1 MTKAIN
7 TSTIKKK
14 IKGFGPVYWINL
26 DSDVERKEKAEELF
40 KYYDISNVR
49 ISGFDGRKNDL
60 SVYLEGG
67 IPHSMNAGEVG
78 CTLSHLKAL
87 RYFLEETDEDIA
99 IICEDDIVF
108 DTVEFWPFNWKLFME
123 SLPYDW
129 DCLQLSVTATGN
141 LVGNLHPRILTNFCT
156 VCNVFTRRYAQK
168 LSDLHFRGDKYKID
182 NGVKP
187 RAVADE
193 ILFNAGKTYS
203 MPLFVYRHDFHSNIH
218 QDHVEAFHKKNVEAI
233 SKFWKE
239 NGYQIPISNL
249 LDYDYYTHYMNPPA
263 QWKDGPKTESN
274 L

>member
-14 IKGFGPVYWINL
+14 IKGFGPIYWINL
-26 DSDVERKEKAEELF
+26 DTDVERKEKAEELF
-40 KYYDISNVR
+40 KYYDIPNTR
-49 ISGFDGRKNDL
+49 ISGFDGRKEDL
-60 SVYLEGG
+60 SVYLEGNV
-67 IPHSMNAGEVG
+67 PPQMNSGEVG

-87 RYFLEETDEDIA
+87 KYFLEETNDDIA

-108 DTVEFWPFNWKLFME
+108 DTVEYWPFNWKLFME

-129 DCLQLSVTATGN
+129 DCLQLSITSTGN

-156 VCNVFTRRYAQK
+156 VCNVFTRRYAEK
-168 LSDLHFRGDKYKID
+168 LAHFHFRGDKYKID

-203 MPLFVYRHDFHSNIH
+203 MPLFVYRYDFSSNIH
-218 QDHVEAFHKKNVEAI
+218 QDHVEVFHKHNVEAI
-233 SKFWKE
+233 MKFWQE
-239 NGYQIPISNL
+239 SGYHIPINNL
-249 LDYDYYTHYMNPPA
+249 LDYDYYDHYMKPVTKPSMEGNA
-263 QWKDGPKTESN
+263 
-274 L
+274 